1 MDTVLAPFIFI
12 PVALLTL
19 LVCGMIFAAWYWRR
33 CQALKRGVSMPVIT
47 RVAAV
52 NTPVGHT
59 KMTRT
64 GYYPT
69 HPNASSTWPPTS
81 EFSTTLAVPSFSDVP
96 LVAIKGIRNTPALDT
111 QTAVV
116 PTQDHRSLLS
126 DRTLLRMPRNHP
138 PQARRVVTNPCYIH
152 HQPRLTKSPSD
163 ARGAGLRD
171 HWHQLAIL

>member
-1 MDTVLAPFIFI
+1 MDTVLAPFIII
-12 PVALLTL
+12 PVALTL

-33 CQALKRGVSMPVIT
+33 RQALKRGVSMPVIT

-96 LVAIKGIRNTPALDT
+96 LVAIKGIRNTPALKLRQRSYQLRT
-111 QTAVV
+111 IVPSYRTEPFYACLATIRHRHVV
-116 PTQDHRSLLS
+116 
-126 DRTLLRMPRNHP
+126 LLRIR
-138 PQARRVVTNPCYIH
+138 AIFTTNP
-152 HQPRLTKSPSD
+152 
-163 ARGAGLRD
+163 G
-171 HWHQLAIL
+171 